1 MKPITVLIP
10 LLAMLCGCDENPAL
24 EWQRK
29 EEARDAVSAKVQAD
43 ITELNRRFDALERRV
58 MEMPPNHA
66 QKMAWE
72 IVQMYD
78 VLRRNLGMM
87 ECVYTNLQRIEAVKK
102 QQTITINGVDIDVAK
117 VLEDTLKKMVEGDRQ

>member
-78 VLRRNLGMM
+78 VLRRNLGM
-87 ECVYTNLQRIEAVKK
+87 K